1 MLRYIWISVN
11 AILGA
16 YMLCVFAYF
25 FLAGSFIVGKTLKG
39 FAIWVFEIV
48 ISLPQILYA
57 IVILFIGIIKFA
69 VAFPLD
75 SILTILGGIVL
86 LAIIMG
92 YTGLLE
98 DTEQKVRRGSSLQS
112 ASSVRR
118 RLGGQGR
125 SPLNKGER
133 TGPPVQL
140 RRGSRLTSAD
150 SIRNRGTTPSS
161 WLQKLWSLFNPGSDL
176 KVLPPENQRPTTE
189 TPTSPPAASRGR
201 GRRLN

>member
-1 MLRYIWISVN
+1 
-11 AILGA
+11 
-16 YMLCVFAYF
+16 MLCVFAYF
-25 FLAGSFIVGKTLKG
+25 FLAGSFIVGKILKG
-39 FAIWVFEIV
+39 FAIWVFAIV

-57 IVILFIGIIKFA
+57 IVILFVGIIKFA

-92 YTGLLE
+92 YTGLLD
-98 DTEQKVRRGSSLQS
+98 DTEQEVRRGSSLQS

-118 RLGGQGR
+118 RLGGQGK

-150 SIRNRGTTPSS
+150 SIRNRRTTPSS
-161 WLQKLWSLFNPGSDL
+161 WRQKLWSLFNPGRWLSL
-176 KVLPPENQRPTTE
+176 GHTSKSQPTTE
-189 TPTSPPAASRGR
+189 ARTSQPASRGR
-201 GRRLN
+201 RRL